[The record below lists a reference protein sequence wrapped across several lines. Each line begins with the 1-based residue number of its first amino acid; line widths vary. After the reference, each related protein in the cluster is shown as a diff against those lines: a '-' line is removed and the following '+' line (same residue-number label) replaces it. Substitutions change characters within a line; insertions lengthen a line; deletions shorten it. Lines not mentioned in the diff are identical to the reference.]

1 MASFV
6 YARIEKVIRR
16 EIMEKTINFIK
27 KHSDLF
33 IFLGLLLICY
43 FVFFFNIGNY
53 ALMDVDET
61 RYVSMARDMFHSKDF
76 LTLYLNG
83 EYFFEKPPLYFWGE
97 CLSFAIF
104 GKINEFTARF
114 PVALYGTLS
123 TLIVYFTG
131 KKIVSRRFG
140 FISAV
145 ILATTLEFVMLAK
158 FAILDIV
165 VTTCVGFSVMFGF
178 LTQFVQDKNKKYFW
192 WMFYIF
198 SGLAVMAKGIPG
210 FVVPFAVMFFVT
222 IANKTFKQV
231 FRPQYILPGFL
242 LFFLIVVPW
251 HLIMFKIHD
260 PLFFREYIIKHHLER
275 FLNSNEI
282 NREQPFYFYFITVL
296 WGLIPW
302 IFSAIAVGITKLKSF
317 KKFAVENLSDR
328 HKFLLFNVIA
338 FAVTMLFFSSSSTKL
353 ITYILP
359 VYFFT
364 AFIMGALWE
373 SYVFDEK
380 YKKPVNLSVYILGGI
395 CIFAGVVTCFAKYV
409 LPSQVYSDLLII
421 KWFCISLV
429 IIFGISSILCAVKN
443 FRKGVF
449 ACYALLIIIT
459 SAFGTKLFYNMDY
472 EFGQNDLMQFAKY
485 AKENNKKIVVLNNER
500 KYSVLYYYGSPVD
513 KNTKSRVY
521 FISQD
526 DKEEMAKLGHI
537 LDDRDVVVVVREK
550 QMPQVDKTLDFDIIL
565 DGRKYSLVKVH

>member
-1 MASFV
+1 
-6 YARIEKVIRR
+6 
-16 EIMEKTINFIK
+16 MEKTINFIK

-192 WMFYIF
+192 WLFYIF

-338 FAVTMLFFSSSSTKL
+338 FAVIMLFFSSSSTKL

-526 DKEEMAKLGHI
+526 DNEEMAKLGHI

>member
-1 MASFV
+1 
-6 YARIEKVIRR
+6 
-16 EIMEKTINFIK
+16 MEKTINFIK

-192 WMFYIF
+192 WLFYIF

-302 IFSAIAVGITKLKSF
+302 VFSAIAVGITKLKSF

>member
-1 MASFV
+1 
-6 YARIEKVIRR
+6 
-16 EIMEKTINFIK
+16 MEKTINFIK

-33 IFLGLLLICY
+33 LFLGLLLICY

-192 WMFYIF
+192 WLFYIF

-302 IFSAIAVGITKLKSF
+302 VFSAIAVGITKLKSF

-338 FAVTMLFFSSSSTKL
+338 FVVTMLFFSSSSTKL

>member
-1 MASFV
+1 M
-6 YARIEKVIRR
+6 
-16 EIMEKTINFIK
+16 
-27 KHSDLF
+27 
-33 IFLGLLLICY
+33 
-43 FVFFFNIGNY
+43 
-53 ALMDVDET
+53 
-61 RYVSMARDMFHSKDF
+61 
-76 LTLYLNG
+76 
-83 EYFFEKPPLYFWGE
+83 
-97 CLSFAIF
+97 
-104 GKINEFTARF
+104 
-114 PVALYGTLS
+114 
-123 TLIVYFTG
+123 
-131 KKIVSRRFG
+131 
-140 FISAV
+140 
-145 ILATTLEFVMLAK
+145 
-158 FAILDIV
+158 
-165 VTTCVGFSVMFGF
+165 
-178 LTQFVQDKNKKYFW
+178 
-192 WMFYIF
+192 
-198 SGLAVMAKGIPG
+198 
-210 FVVPFAVMFFVT
+210 
-222 IANKTFKQV
+222 
-231 FRPQYILPGFL
+231 
-242 LFFLIVVPW
+242 
-251 HLIMFKIHD
+251 IMFKIHD

-302 IFSAIAVGITKLKSF
+302 VFSAIAVGITKLKSF

-338 FAVTMLFFSSSSTKL
+338 FVVTMLFFSSSSTKL

-409 LPSQVYSDLLII
+409 LPAQVYSDLLII

-429 IIFGISSILCAVKN
+429 IIFGILSILCAVKN
-443 FRKGVF
+443 CRKGVF

-526 DKEEMAKLGHI
+526 DNEEMAKLGHI